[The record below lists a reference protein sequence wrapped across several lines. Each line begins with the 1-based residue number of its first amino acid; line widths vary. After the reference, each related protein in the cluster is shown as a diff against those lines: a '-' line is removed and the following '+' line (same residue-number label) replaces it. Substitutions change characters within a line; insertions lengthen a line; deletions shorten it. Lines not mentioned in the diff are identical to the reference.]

1 MTQSF
6 PGELESPAS
15 PQRKR
20 NDGERE
26 VARKNAAIGKC
37 ETSTFFSLSS
47 YTCLEENQWK
57 DYLIPILGQRRA
69 TRRYMRRSG
78 SLTLQTGVKEW
89 LDGGKKACT
98 GPGLVHLGDP
108 NQVRMGR
115 QSAQLTDAANFG
127 SNSAPYTGPVF
138 SLCSSSVYIIILR
151 SFTQMLCIH
160 FLINTV
166 RA

>member
-1 MTQSF
+1 M
-6 PGELESPAS
+6 
-15 PQRKR
+15 
-20 NDGERE
+20 ERLFDSYLRTKTSDEE
-26 VARKNAAIGKC
+26 V
-37 ETSTFFSLSS
+37 
-47 YTCLEENQWK
+47 YEEERQLDIANR
-57 DYLIPILGQRRA
+57 GQ
-69 TRRYMRRSG
+69 
-78 SLTLQTGVKEW
+78 GVVRWREE
-89 LDGGKKACT
+89 KACT

-115 QSAQLTDAANFG
+115 QSAQLTDANFG